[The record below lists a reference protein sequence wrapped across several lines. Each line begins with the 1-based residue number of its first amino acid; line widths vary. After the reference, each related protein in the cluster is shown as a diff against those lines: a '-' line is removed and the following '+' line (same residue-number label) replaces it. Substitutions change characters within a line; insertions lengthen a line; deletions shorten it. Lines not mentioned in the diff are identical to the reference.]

1 MLRAGLA
8 PGLAIGLGAAVVD
21 VAYASLGV
29 AGTARLLTSPAL
41 RTWLGLGGAAVL
53 VAMGA
58 RTLVSAWRV
67 RLGAETPGEVA
78 SLRALRTSL
87 AATASN
93 PLTIGSWAAIFAAA
107 SAASVATDTAST
119 VTLLAGVGLGTLGWF
134 TFLSLVLTVV
144 SAGSASAA
152 LRLADVVAGLGLIGF
167 GGLLDGGRPATGTSP
182 IAAEV
187 AGVDG
192 KGGWVAVVLAGEPP
206 VFERAHLR
214 PRFAELLAE
223 LAVRRGGRRGH
234 ADRAQRRRLAAH
246 RHRRQ
251 GAAAAGR
258 IERVHDPAE
267 AGAAGGHA
275 RRGDRAVPPPDRP
288 GVQQAGMGP

>member
-1 MLRAGLA
+1 M
-8 PGLAIGLGAAVVD
+8 VD

-58 RTLVSAWRV
+58 RTLVSAWRA

-144 SAGSASAA
+144 RRRIGERGG

-167 GGLLDGGRPATGTSP
+167 GGLLDGGRPATGT
-182 IAAEV
+182 
-187 AGVDG
+187 
-192 KGGWVAVVLAGEPP
+192 EPD
-206 VFERAHLR
+206 R
-214 PRFAELLAE
+214 
-223 LAVRRGGRRGH
+223 RRGGRSRRLQGRLGRSGAGRRAAGVRAGAPAATLCRAARRAGGAAVVGVDMPIGLSDDGWRPRSTPPPGRGCGGQ
-234 ADRAQRRRLAAH
+234 DRACS
-246 RHRRQ
+246 
-251 GAAAAGR
+251 
-258 IERVHDPAE
+258 
-267 AGAAGGHA
+267 
-275 RRGDRAVPPPDRP
+275 
-288 GVQQAGMGP
+288 